1 MTRLL
6 HVCCLVLIFAACG
19 QTQGQFVEFPFEGEG
34 TAPETFVKD
43 GWEVT
48 LSNATL
54 GFSPIYFCATES
66 SSSSRCEVA
75 IAEYLEGTTLDGL
88 DATPQPIGMIRG
100 TTGTIRTAFF
110 DYGIVWLLTNPLPEA
125 LEGVPGGP
133 AVVRFESSNYV
144 PFGHSAQFAGSATC
158 VADPA
163 TCCPDATECPAA
175 YAFEANVDVLVAN
188 RGTPAVNG
196 ARTFQEITTDPRL
209 LTITFDPN
217 AWWQSVNFGRLAALD
232 DGTGNVIIT
241 PDDPDYSALVIS
253 MTANELPTFTWTT
266 TEGAE

>member
-6 HVCCLVLIFAACG
+6 PIAALLVLVACG
-19 QTQGQFVEFPFEGEG
+19 QTQGEFVTFPFEGAG

-48 LSNATL
+48 LSNATI
-54 GFSPIYFCATES
+54 GFCPIYFCATDSTS
-66 SSSSRCEVA
+66 SERCEVA
-75 IAEYLEGTTLDGL
+75 IAEYLEGATLDGL
-88 DATPQPIGMIRG
+88 DPSPQAIGLIQG
-100 TTGTIRTAFF
+100 TTGIIRTTFF
-110 DYGIVWLLTNPLPEA
+110 DYGVVWLLTSPLPQA
-125 LEGVPGGP
+125 IAGVPGGP
-133 AVVRFESSNYV
+133 ALVRFESPSYM
-144 PFGHSAQFAGSATC
+144 PFGHSAQFAGNARC

-163 TCCPDATECPAA
+163 TCCPDAEVCPTA
-175 YAFEANVDVLVAN
+175 YAFEANVDVLVVE

-196 ARTFQEITTDPRL
+196 VQTFQEITTDPRL

-217 AWWQSVNFGRLAALD
+217 AWWQSVNFSRLAALD
-232 DGTGNVIIT
+232 DGTGNVVVT

-253 MTANELPTFTWTT
+253 MTANQLPTFTWTT